1 MQSDRALLAVLVPV
15 PVLLGHAVQAA
26 ADVGV
31 ALNVP
36 VPHATTLSPL
46 PVYPAS
52 ARQDDSAC
60 EAPGLLLLAGQAS
73 QAALDIV
80 DDLYV
85 PDKHGDTLV
94 PLPVYPAFAR
104 QALTAAECAGLC
116 ECAGQAAHALPSPW
130 RPALQEQL

>member
-1 MQSDRALLAVLVPV
+1 MQS
-15 PVLLGHAVQAA
+15 
-26 ADVGV
+26 V
-31 ALNVP
+31 AF
-36 VPHATTLSPL
+36 TE
-46 PVYPAS
+46 PA
-52 ARQDDSAC
+52 
-60 EAPGLLLLAGQAS
+60 ELLLLMLSGQGKQAACAASGLYVPAGQAS

-94 PLPVYPAFAR
+94 PLPVYPASAR

-130 RPALQEQL
+130 